1 MAKKY
6 LFADLNVNAS
16 ALYQT
21 NPQEFF
27 KKALLDS
34 GSFNYF
40 RTFVNVKDKVAV
52 ASLEFGNVLSAENCN
67 FTGVGAALS
76 AKTISVCGL
85 SVNTEFCQYTLESS
99 FISEWM
105 RAGSNANDFGPA
117 QFMDVY
123 YERLAASVAN
133 QLEVLTWR
141 GDIATTG
148 QTSLCDGLEK
158 KLKLANAPGV
168 IVTPTPV
175 SAITSANV
183 VAELTKAVA
192 LLPDAIKFRQAE
204 LVMYVAP
211 NVAQA
216 YQIALATSTG
226 NPALFALTDANP
238 LMFLGIKMIVAQGMT
253 QSRFV
258 ISLMDNFIY
267 ATDLVGDYAEIVTI
281 NMKETTGDR
290 LIRTITDLKWSV
302 DFVNA
307 PEIVTYN
314 LG

>member
-27 KKALLDS
+27 KRALLDS
-34 GSFNYF
+34 GSFNHF

-52 ASLEFGNVLSAENCN
+52 ASLEFGNVLSSESCL

-85 SVNTEFCQYTLESS
+85 DVNTEFCQYTLESS
-99 FISEWM
+99 FISQYM
-105 RAGSNANDFGPA
+105 RGGANVVDFGPA
-117 QFMDVY
+117 EFMTVY
-123 YERLAASVAN
+123 YERLAATVAS

-148 QTSLCDGLEK
+148 ATSLCDGLEK
-158 KLKLANAPGV
+158 KLKLSNAPGV
-168 IVTPTPV
+168 NVTTGAT
-175 SAITSANV
+175 AITSANV
-183 VAELTKAVA
+183 VAELTKAVG
-192 LLPDAIKFRQAE
+192 LLQDAIKFRQAE

-216 YQIALATSTG
+216 YQIALATATG

-238 LMFLGIKMIVAQGMT
+238 LQFLGIKMIVAQGM
-253 QSRFV
+253 SANKFV

-267 ATDLVGDYAEIVTI
+267 ATDLVGDYAEIITI
-281 NMKETTGDR
+281 NMKESTGDR
-290 LIRTITDLKWSV
+290 LIRTITSLKWAV
-302 DFVNA
+302 DFVN
-307 PEIVTYN
+307 PTEIVTYN
-314 LG
+314 FG

>member
-6 LFADLNVNAS
+6 LFADLTVAGS
-16 ALYQT
+16 AAYQV

-40 RTFVNVKDKVAV
+40 RTFVNVKDKVSV

-67 FTGVGAALS
+67 FAGVGASLS
-76 AKTISVCGL
+76 AKTITVCGL
-85 SVNTEFCQYTLESS
+85 SVNTEMCQYTLENS
-99 FISEWM
+99 FVSQWM
-105 RAGSNANDFGPA
+105 RAGSNVIDFGPS

-168 IVTPTPV
+168 NVTTGAT
-175 SAITSANV
+175 AITSANV

-192 LLPDAIKFRQAE
+192 LLPDSIKFRQAE

-238 LMFLGIKMIVAQGMT
+238 LQFLGIKMIVAQGMT
-253 QSRFV
+253 ASRFT
-258 ISLMDNFIY
+258 ISLMDNY
-267 ATDLVGDYAEIVTI
+267 VYVTDLVGDYSEIITI

-290 LIRTITDLKWSV
+290 LLRTITDLKWAV
-302 DFVNA
+302 DFVN
-307 PEIVTYN
+307 PTEIVTYN
-314 LG
+314 FG